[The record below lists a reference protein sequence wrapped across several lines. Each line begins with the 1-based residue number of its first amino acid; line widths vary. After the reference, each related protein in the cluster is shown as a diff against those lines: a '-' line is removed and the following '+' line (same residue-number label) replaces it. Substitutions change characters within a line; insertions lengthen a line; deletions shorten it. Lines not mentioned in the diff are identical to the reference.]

1 MSSSS
6 NNSTSTG
13 GIGFTGLLPVLFI
26 GLKLTNYIAWSW
38 LWVLCPLWIP
48 LVVVLGVF
56 FVIFL
61 ISAIQTMVD
70 K

>member
-13 GIGFTGLLPVLFI
+13 GIGFGGLLTILFV
-26 GLKLTNYIAWSW
+26 GLKLTHYIAWSW

-48 LVVVLGVF
+48 LGLMG
-56 FVIFL
+56 IIL
-61 ISAIQTMVD
+61 IIAGIASVYGN
-70 K
+70 